1 MLSLS
6 TTMLVIK
13 QTMLPAMMM
22 RIMKVMNPFVFIQSI
37 DPLIPSS
44 LSSEE
49 GEGLEDQSSP
59 NVSDEEDAS
68 EFRLESSQSSITFFF
83 HD

>member
-6 TTMLVIK
+6 MTMLVIK